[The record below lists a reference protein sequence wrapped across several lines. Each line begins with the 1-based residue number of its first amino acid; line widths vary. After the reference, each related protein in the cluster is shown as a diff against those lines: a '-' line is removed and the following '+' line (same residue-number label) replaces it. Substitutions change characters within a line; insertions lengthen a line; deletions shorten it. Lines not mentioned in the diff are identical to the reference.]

1 MSVYKYKKNQ
11 GHIFGKGHHSR
22 KGISRFFEGNFPPN
36 YTISTLHTSKS
47 NFHDS
52 ALIST

>member
-36 YTISTLHTSKS
+36 YTISTSKS
-47 NFHDS
+47 NYHDS